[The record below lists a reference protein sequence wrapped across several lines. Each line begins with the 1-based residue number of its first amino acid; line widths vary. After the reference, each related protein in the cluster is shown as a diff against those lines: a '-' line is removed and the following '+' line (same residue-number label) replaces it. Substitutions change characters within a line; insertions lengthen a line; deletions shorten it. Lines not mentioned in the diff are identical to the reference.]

1 MLSAR
6 ACNAQH
12 ASDAASR
19 AAMRERFERTVTF
32 FFPIRVASERVAA
45 TVGWAK
51 SLSVASPRGQTR
63 HAILPT
69 RDDRISR
76 LCPPYDCCD
85 APRREAHCRRCGQR
99 RIDAKSKPAPRCHE
113 AGADFKRAIREGAD
127 AQLMLSVAVAAR
139 RSVIGRNT
147 TLAPM
152 WT

>member
-19 AAMRERFERTVTF
+19 AAMRERFQRTVKL
-32 FFPIRVASERVAA
+32 FFPIRVASARAA
-45 TVGWAK
+45 DTVGWAK
-51 SLSVASPRGQTR
+51 SLSVSSPRGQTR

-85 APRREAHCRRCGQR
+85 APRHEPIVAFAGEDGQTLKANR
-99 RIDAKSKPAPRCHE
+99 PRNVTGPAQISSKR
-113 AGADFKRAIREGAD
+113 
-127 AQLMLSVAVAAR
+127 
-139 RSVIGRNT
+139 
-147 TLAPM
+147 
-152 WT
+152 